1 MDKKIYK
8 NLSVFSK
15 CSNFFIIELPLG
27 NLYRF
32 CLASFSKSVVLSL
45 FPLSYKGNKLSVKL
59 LKSLYQDI
67 LLRKSQRGL
76 YLSNLLHNR
85 SYLL

>member
-8 NLSVFSK
+8 SLSFLSK

-32 CLASFSKSVVLSL
+32 CLASFSESVVLSL
-45 FPLSYKGNKLSVKL
+45 SPLSYKGNKLSVKL
-59 LKSLYQDI
+59 LKLLYQDI